1 MKNQLLYSAMAAVLL
16 GPVVAQAAVA
26 PPTSATILIPDD
38 AKQSTYTVSLVSHVG
53 KTWTYNVSQVQGRTL
68 SHWVLGIN
76 NCLSNVVSSSPT
88 ADQIG
93 TDPSTAANFVGIK
106 WNTAGGTF
114 SFTLDKEY
122 AETTLQAFVKT
133 ATVYNTGSIVGPDC
147 SSPVVTTPT
156 TPTTPTTTPTTPTT
170 STPTGGT
177 GHILTSQT
185 LCASQASTDSYAFSN
200 SQGHAAWIPG
210 IAADLVF
217 SKDAP
222 GKFIENADG
231 TATFTGTLVRASDP
245 KQSFTLNVTF
255 TGAQTTAPG
264 EIKKELD
271 AKAYNEG
278 KADIASWYFYT
289 GFQGTLTGT
298 GSYAGSQI
306 KVTRIGPAFQVGTG
320 ANGKNVH
327 FGASGWF
334 SFDIVS
340 QPTNTAYK
348 FYKGG
353 EHGDFNIDLNPC
365 AVQSTTTTL
374 CAYRA
379 YTDKTYG
386 QYSGGHSVWMP
397 NIATDLIFLDSA
409 PGVLVE
415 DSAKGNA
422 KLTGTLVRASNAK
435 NGFVLDANLSGLQ
448 TTMPSGS
455 PKKELV
461 AKAYSEKV
469 VKPETWYFYTGFT
482 GTLTGFGDYAGA
494 KLNFVRMGPA
504 LQLGN
509 GANGK
514 NLNFGGSSWFNYTVV
529 SQPTKKSIVFG
540 GDRGDFNLDIK
551 TCPTPK

>member
-1 MKNQLLYSAMAAVLL
+1 M
-16 GPVVAQAAVA
+16 
-26 PPTSATILIPDD
+26 
-38 AKQSTYTVSLVSHVG
+38 
-53 KTWTYNVSQVQGRTL
+53 
-68 SHWVLGIN
+68 
-76 NCLSNVVSSSPT
+76 
-88 ADQIG
+88 
-93 TDPSTAANFVGIK
+93 
-106 WNTAGGTF
+106 
-114 SFTLDKEY
+114 
-122 AETTLQAFVKT
+122 
-133 ATVYNTGSIVGPDC
+133 
-147 SSPVVTTPT
+147 
-156 TPTTPTTTPTTPTT
+156 
-170 STPTGGT
+170 PTGNT

-217 SKDAP
+217 SKEAP
-222 GKFIENADG
+222 GKFVENADG
-231 TATFTGTLVRASDP
+231 TATFTGTLVRASDA
-245 KQSFTLNVTF
+245 KQSFTLNVRF
-255 TGAQTTAPG
+255 TGAQVTAPD
-264 EIKKELD
+264 EIKKELN

-278 KADIASWYFYT
+278 KADIKSWYFYT
-289 GFQGTLTGT
+289 GFEGTLTGT
-298 GSYAGSQI
+298 GSYLGGQV
-306 KVTRIGPAFQVGTG
+306 KVKRVGPAFQVGTG

-334 SFDIVS
+334 TFDIIS
-340 QPTNTAYK
+340 QPTNTK
-348 FYKGG
+348 FVFYKGG

-379 YTDKTYG
+379 YVNPTYSSG
-386 QYSGGHSVWMP
+386 SGGHSVWMP
-397 NIATDLIFLDSA
+397 NIATDLIFLDSV
-409 PGVLVE
+409 PGLLVE
-415 DSAKGNA
+415 DSAKGTA

-455 PKKELV
+455 PKKELL
-461 AKAYSEKV
+461 AKVYSEKV

-514 NLNFGGSSWFNYTVV
+514 NINFGASSWFNYTIV
-529 SQPTKKSIVFG
+529 SQPTKKSVVFS
-540 GDRGDFNLDIK
+540 GDKGDFNLDIK
-551 TCPTPK
+551 TCPTPKSPL

>member
-1 MKNQLLYSAMAAVLL
+1 MKNKLLCSAIAAVILS
-16 GPVVAQAAVA
+16 PMVAQAVVT
-26 PPTSATILIPDD
+26 PPTSATILIPND
-38 AKQSTYTVSLVSHVG
+38 AKQSTYAVSLVSHVG
-53 KTWTYNVSQVQGRTL
+53 KTWTYSVSQVQGRTL

-76 NCLSNVVSSSPT
+76 NCLSNVVSSSPK

-93 TDPSTAANFVGIK
+93 TDPSTDANFVGIK
-106 WNTAGGTF
+106 WNSAGGTF

-133 ATVYNTGSIVGPDC
+133 ATVYNTGNIVGPDC

-156 TPTTPTTTPTTPTT
+156 TPTT
-170 STPTGGT
+170 SDPTGST
-177 GHILTSQT
+177 GHIFTSQT

-200 SQGHAAWIPG
+200 SQGHAAWLPG
-210 IAADLVF
+210 IASDLVF
-217 SKDAP
+217 SKEAP
-222 GKFIENADG
+222 GKFVENADG
-231 TATFTGTLVRASDP
+231 TATFTGTLIRASDP
-245 KQSFTLNVTF
+245 KQSFTLNVSF
-255 TGAQTTAPG
+255 TGAQATAPG

-278 KADIASWYFYT
+278 KADINSWYFYT
-289 GFQGTLTGT
+289 GFEGTLTGA
-298 GSYAGSQI
+298 GSYLGGQV
-306 KVTRIGPAFQVGTG
+306 KVKRVGPAFQVGTG

-334 SFDIVS
+334 TFDILS
-340 QPTNTAYK
+340 QPTNTKYV

-386 QYSGGHSVWMP
+386 QYSGGHAVWMP
-397 NIATDLIFLDSA
+397 DIATDLIFLDSA

-415 DSAKGNA
+415 DSAKGNG
-422 KLTGTLVRASNAK
+422 KFTGTLVRASNAK
-435 NGFVLDANLSGLQ
+435 NGFILDANLSGLQ
-448 TTMPSGS
+448 TGTPSGS

-514 NLNFGGSSWFNYTVV
+514 NLNFGGSSWFNYTVI
-529 SQPTKKSIVFG
+529 SQPTKKSIVLK

>member
-1 MKNQLLYSAMAAVLL
+1 MKNTLLYSAIAAVIMS
-16 GPVVAQAAVA
+16 PVAHAVVT
-26 PPTSATILIPDD
+26 PPTSTSILIPND
-38 AKQSTYTVSLVSHVG
+38 AKQSTYAVSLVSHVG

-76 NCLSNVVSSSPT
+76 NCLGNVVSSSPK

-93 TDPSTAANFVGIK
+93 TDPSTEANFVGIK
-106 WNTAGGTF
+106 WNSAGGTF

-133 ATVYNTGSIVGPDC
+133 ATVYNTGNIVGPDC

-156 TPTTPTTTPTTPTT
+156 T
-170 STPTGGT
+170 SDPTGNT
-177 GHILTSQT
+177 GHIFTSQT

-200 SQGHAAWIPG
+200 SQGHAAWLPG
-210 IAADLVF
+210 IATDLVF
-217 SKDAP
+217 SKEAP
-222 GKFIENADG
+222 GKFVENADG

-245 KQSFTLNVTF
+245 KQSFTLNVSF
-255 TGAQTTAPG
+255 TGAQVTAPD
-264 EIKKELD
+264 EIKKELN

-278 KADIASWYFYT
+278 KADIKSWYFYT
-289 GFQGTLTGT
+289 GFEGTLTGT
-298 GSYAGSQI
+298 GSYLGGQV
-306 KVTRIGPAFQVGTG
+306 KVKRIGPAFQVGTG

-334 SFDIVS
+334 SFDILS
-340 QPTNTAYK
+340 QPTNTKYV

-386 QYSGGHSVWMP
+386 QYSGGHAVWMP
-397 NIATDLIFLDSA
+397 EIATDLIFLDSA

-415 DSAKGNA
+415 DSAKGNG
-422 KLTGTLVRASNAK
+422 KFTGTLVRASNAK

-448 TTMPSGS
+448 TTVPSGS

-514 NLNFGGSSWFNYTVV
+514 NLNFGGSSWFNYTVI
-529 SQPTKKSIVFG
+529 SQPTKKSIVLK